1 MGGSVVTVCPCGG
14 GCPVY
19 VADSQRNATR
29 RAACEPAPTVK
40 FGHAMNEVVWVV
52 DRRTNS
58 KAAGHA
64 HGAPMVPTVPVPIT
78 EPAPTLTGKS
88 GGQWVIRPEWAYERP
103 ATTVVGS
110 FCPDIIAAPGYR
122 TSESRQNA
130 EASVRV
136 TVAEASVLQS
146 FASDYPWRGS
156 RTKQFEQVG
165 NAVPPLLAAHV
176 LTAITGLGS
185 PTTGPAQNN
194 PSDTGEETT

>member
-1 MGGSVVTVCPCGG
+1 MRVNGDNGQGGNVPR
-14 GCPVY
+14 P
-19 VADSQRNATR
+19 
-29 RAACEPAPTVK
+29 ACEPAPTLTT
-40 FGHAMNEVVWVV
+40 GGRERWVV

-58 KAAGHA
+58 KGPGHR

-78 EPAPTLTGKS
+78 EPAPTLTAKA
-88 GGQWVIRPEWAYERP
+88 GGQWVIRPVEDAPEWTREQP

-110 FCPDIIAAPGYR
+110 FCPDVIAAPGYR
-122 TSESRQNA
+122 TSTSRQDA

-146 FASDYPWRGS
+146 FDADYPWQGS

-176 LTAITGLGS
+176 LSAITGIEAAS
-185 PTTGPAQNN
+185 
-194 PSDTGEETT
+194 